1 MEQNKITPTP
11 WEIQTRFLIGNPDKV
26 FINGH
31 SNVCELRIGNR
42 SMSEG
47 NADAEAIVSAIN
59 NTYGAGINP
68 EAVPELIK
76 AAIALLAYEQKEG
89 LFDDYVNNGDGYS
102 PTLEVSGTLRI
113 ILNAIKSTIEKAK
126 L

>member
-1 MEQNKITPTP
+1 MEQNKMTPTP
-11 WEIQTRFLIGNPDKV
+11 WKIRKHKSWSTNVVGKDELNDICEMSGTHSKSIQ
-26 FINGH
+26 
-31 SNVCELRIGNR
+31 
-42 SMSEG
+42 
-47 NADAEAIVSAIN
+47 NANASAIVSAIN